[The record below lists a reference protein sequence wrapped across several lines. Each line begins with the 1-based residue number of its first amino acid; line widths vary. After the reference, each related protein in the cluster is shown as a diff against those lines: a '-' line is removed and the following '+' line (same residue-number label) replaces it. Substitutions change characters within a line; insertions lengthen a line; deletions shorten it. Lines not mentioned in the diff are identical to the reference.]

1 MEILL
6 TVLITLMVV
15 ALTVAVI
22 NLVRLNKK
30 ADELDSLKLDMID
43 INDSINRM
51 IEDLEKDCNQ
61 NMDELRKDY
70 CNRIEGWVRS
80 TDRRFDKTYN
90 DIRLNNLKF
99 RKLDTTIN
107 PNADLLKNK

>member
-30 ADELDSLKLDMID
+30 AQEHDLLQMEVMDVQNRLD
-43 INDSINRM
+43 RM
-51 IEDLEKDCNQ
+51 IEDLEKDLRQ
-61 NMDELRKDY
+61 NDNELHKD
-70 CNRIEGWVRS
+70 CVDRINGVISS
-80 TDRRFDKTYN
+80 TDRRFDYVHN
-90 DIRLNNLKF
+90 DIN
-99 RKLDTTIN
+99 KLDKTVN
-107 PNADLLKNK
+107 PNKDILKK

>member
-30 ADELDSLKLDMID
+30 AQEHDLLQMEVIDVQNRLD
-43 INDSINRM
+43 RM
-51 IEDLEKDCNQ
+51 IENLETDLRRSDEDLHKDCV
-61 NMDELRKDY
+61 
-70 CNRIEGWVRS
+70 NRIEGWVAS
-80 TDRRFDKTYN
+80 TDRRFDKAYN
-90 DIRLNNLKF
+90 DIR
-99 RKLDTTIN
+99 KLDQVVN
-107 PNADLLKNK
+107 PNKDILKK

>member
-30 ADELDSLKLDMID
+30 AQEHDLLQMEVMDVQNRID
-43 INDSINRM
+43 RM
-51 IEDLEKDCNQ
+51 IEDLEKDLRQ
-61 NMDELRKDY
+61 SDEDLHKD
-70 CNRIEGWVRS
+70 CVDRINGVISS
-80 TDRRFDKTYN
+80 TDRRFDYVTN
-90 DIRLNNLKF
+90 DIH
-99 RKLDTTIN
+99 KLEDVVN
-107 PNADLLKNK
+107 PNKDILKK

>member
-30 ADELDSLKLDMID
+30 SQEHDLLQMEVMDVQTRID
-43 INDSINRM
+43 RM
-51 IEDLEKDCNQ
+51 IENLETDLRKSDEDLHKDCI
-61 NMDELRKDY
+61 D
-70 CNRIEGWVRS
+70 RINGVISS
-80 TDRRFDKTYN
+80 TDRRFDHMKN
-90 DIRLNNLKF
+90 DLD
-99 RKLDTTIN
+99 KLDNTVN
-107 PNADLLKNK
+107 PNSDILKK

>member
-30 ADELDSLKLDMID
+30 AQEHDLLQMEVMDVQNRLD
-43 INDSINRM
+43 RM
-51 IEDLEKDCNQ
+51 IENLEKDLRQ
-61 NMDELRKDY
+61 SDEDLHKD
-70 CNRIEGWVRS
+70 CVDRIDGWVS
-80 TDRRFDKTYN
+80 SNDRRFDKAYN
-90 DIRLNNLKF
+90 EIHKLNE
-99 RKLDTTIN
+99 TVN
-107 PNADLLKNK
+107 PNSDLLKK